1 MKAVKIWLAIILIF
15 VIAGCGAAGNKEN
28 NNGGA
33 GTNSADTSKATN
45 EANAANKTNEP
56 APAAGSA
63 NEGPRTIT
71 HAMGE
76 TVLEKAPKRV
86 VILFNGMVDISVAL
100 GVKPVGA
107 IESWDEKPWFVY
119 LRDSMTDVTS
129 LGEESQPN
137 IEGIVALKPDLIIGA
152 KGRHEK
158 IYPQLSEIAPTI
170 MVEEAFDWKENM
182 TLASQALYKED
193 QATDIIKAWEGRV
206 ADFKQKMGDRLTST
220 EVSMIRFEKDGT
232 ARIYVTGFAGSIFN
246 ELGLVRPAAQQG
258 DKSTINLASKEQ
270 IPQLDGD
277 YIFDITPQKDD
288 GTNSLKNQTDWTSHP
303 LWSTLEG
310 VKNKHYYKVNVIDW
324 NLGAGSIAANALLDD
339 LYEYFELQ

>member
-15 VIAGCGAAGNKEN
+15 VIAGCGAAENKKVN
-28 NNGGA
+28 NDGTVTSGA
-33 GTNSADTSKATN
+33 GTT
-45 EANAANKTNEP
+45 EAITEP
-56 APAAGSA
+56 APAAGAA
-63 NEGPRTIT
+63 NEEPRTII

-76 TVLEKAPKRV
+76 TTLEKAPERV
-86 VILFNGMVDISVAL
+86 VILFNGMVDISAAL

-119 LRDSMTDVTS
+119 LRDKMTDVTS

-137 IEGIVALKPDLIIGA
+137 IEAIVSLKPDLIIGA

-170 MVEEAFDWKENM
+170 MVEEAFNWKDNM
-182 TLASQALYKED
+182 TLAAQSLYKDD
-193 QATDIIKAWEGRV
+193 QGADIMKAWDERV

-246 ELGLVRPAAQQG
+246 ELGLARPAAQQG

-270 IPQLDGD
+270 IMQLDGD

-303 LWSTLEG
+303 LWSTLAG
-310 VKNKHYYKVNVIDW
+310 VKNNHYYMVNVIDW

>member
-1 MKAVKIWLAIILIF
+1 MRAVKIWLAIILIF
-15 VIAGCGAAGNKEN
+15 VITGCGATGNKES

-33 GTNSADTSKATN
+33 VNNATNTSKATI
-45 EANAANKTNEP
+45 EANTAKKTTEP
-56 APAAGSA
+56 APAAGSN
-63 NEGPRTIT
+63 NEGPRTIN

-76 TVLEKAPKRV
+76 TVLDKAPERV
-86 VILFNGMVDISVAL
+86 VILFNGMVDISAAL

-107 IESWDEKPWFVY
+107 IESWDEKPWFLY
-119 LRDSMTDVTS
+119 LRDNMNDVTS

-170 MVEEAFDWKENM
+170 MVEEAFNWKENM
-182 TLASQALYKED
+182 TLASQALYKDSESMD
-193 QATDIIKAWEGRV
+193 VMKAWEDRV
-206 ADFKQKMGDRLTST
+206 VDFKQKMGDRLTNT

-246 ELGLVRPAAQQG
+246 ELGLLRPAAQQG

-288 GTNSLKNQTDWTSHP
+288 GTNSLKNQSDWTSHP
-303 LWSTLEG
+303 LWSTLKG
-310 VKNKHYYKVNVIDW
+310 VKNEHYYRVNVIDW